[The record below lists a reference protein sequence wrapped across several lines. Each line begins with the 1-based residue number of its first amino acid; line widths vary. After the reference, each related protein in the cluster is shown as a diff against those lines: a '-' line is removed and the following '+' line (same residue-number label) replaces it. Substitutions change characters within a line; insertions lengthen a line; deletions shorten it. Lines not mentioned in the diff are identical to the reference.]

1 MKMVGSGAGGVIS
14 ETHFVRGEGQ
24 GAIHGV
30 NRRGAWPLRGAPT
43 RTREACV
50 LLDISLKI
58 PELSMRVCISFSI
71 KLVHLHCV
79 L

>member
-1 MKMVGSGAGGVIS
+1 M
-14 ETHFVRGEGQ
+14 ELTDGELGPCDVLQ
-24 GAIHGV
+24 RELG
-30 NRRGAWPLRGAPT
+30 
-43 RTREACV
+43 EACV